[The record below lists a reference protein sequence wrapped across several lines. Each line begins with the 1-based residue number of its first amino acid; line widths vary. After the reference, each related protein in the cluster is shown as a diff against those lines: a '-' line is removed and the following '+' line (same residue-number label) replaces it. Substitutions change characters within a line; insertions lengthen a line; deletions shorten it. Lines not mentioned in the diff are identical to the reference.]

1 MTGATKRHGRLP
13 ADQAGNPRQAMWTA
27 IKKCAGSF
35 TIADIVDA
43 TKMNRSTVYDYLRGL
58 TEAGHLEY
66 TPVTQGQPGQWQL
79 IHDTGF
85 HAPRVRRDGKTVTSG
100 EVSGQLWLAMCHLK
114 DFDFRDLMQSASI
127 EIAESA
133 AKDYCSNLLAAG
145 YFRVLKKAN
154 PAKGQIARYRLIRN
168 TGPKA
173 PQIQRVKRV
182 FDPNTGEAFFT
193 ERRA

>member
-1 MTGATKRHGRLP
+1 MTVASKKHGRLP

-27 IKKCAGSF
+27 IKKCESSF
-35 TIADIVDA
+35 TVADIVDA
-43 TKMNRSTVYDYLRGL
+43 TKGTRSTVYDYLRGL
-58 TEAGHLEY
+58 TEAGYLEY
-66 TPVTQGQPGQWQL
+66 TPVPQGRPGQWRL
-79 IHDTGF
+79 IRDTGF
-85 HAPRVRRDGKTVTSG
+85 HAPRVRRDGKAVTMG
-100 EVSGQLWLAMCHLK
+100 EVTCQLWLAMCHLK
-114 DFDFRDLMQSASI
+114 DFDFRDLIHSASI

-154 PAKGQIARYRLIRN
+154 PAKGEIARYRLIRN

-182 FDPNTGEAFFT
+182 FDPNTGEAFT
-193 ERRA
+193 MGRRQ